1 MSSTEQVF
9 EFYQTQTTLADQVVE
24 REAVLVDERHNEQ
37 VVESEEAT
45 ASEVI
50 RVFNDL
56 DRDYCSFIIAYKF

>member
-1 MSSTEQVF
+1 MSSTEQIF

-24 REAVLVDERHNEQ
+24 REAVLVIERHNEQ

-50 RVFNDL
+50 RVFGRIGPRL
-56 DRDYCSFIIAYKF
+56 L